1 MGTQGSNLTY
11 APPRGVLPAK
21 PQAAPRV
28 EKPKNDYLSATVMT
42 APREVLMLM
51 LIDGAV
57 RATEKGRD
65 VMEIDQGESVR
76 LLARAQDIVAELM
89 TSLRPDLGDSY
100 GNIVNLYE
108 FAFARIADASARR
121 DSQPLDGAIKVLRG
135 IKEMWAEAVAK
146 MNEDGRPADLAAAQS
161 NRFNARA

>member
-1 MGTQGSNLTY
+1 MSGKGSNLTY

-21 PQAAPRV
+21 PPAAPRI
-28 EKPKNDYLSATVMT
+28 EKPKNDYLSTTVMT

-65 VMEIDQGESVR
+65 VMELDQGESVR
-76 LLARAQDIVAELM
+76 LLSRAQEIVAELM
-89 TSLRPDLGDSY
+89 TSVRPDLGESY

-135 IKEMWAEAVAK
+135 IKELWAEAVAK
-146 MNEDGRPADLAAAQS
+146 MNEEGRPGELAAAQS